1 MRRSPWSPVPDRP
14 TLAVKPL
21 AAAALTTTRAVSA
34 RRLSRGVSARIR
46 GPLKIMATRKLG
58 GYAAPEGWVKAGK
71 AAAPA
76 STPAAVS
83 AAAEATRFAEG
94 RVREGGR

>member
-1 MRRSPWSPVPDRP
+1 M
-14 TLAVKPL
+14 LAVKPL

-34 RRLSRGVSARIR
+34 RRLSSGVSARIR
-46 GPLKIMATRKLG
+46 APPKSAATSMLTG
-58 GYAAPEGWVKAGK
+58 TAVPEGWVKAGK

-83 AAAEATRFAEG
+83 AAAEATSHLS
-94 RVREGGR
+94 GGGPAAR

>member
-1 MRRSPWSPVPDRP
+1 MRRSPGPPVRDRP

-76 STPAAVS
+76 SPPAAVGADRES
-83 AAAEATRFAEG
+83 TSHLPGGGPAAR
-94 RVREGGR
+94 